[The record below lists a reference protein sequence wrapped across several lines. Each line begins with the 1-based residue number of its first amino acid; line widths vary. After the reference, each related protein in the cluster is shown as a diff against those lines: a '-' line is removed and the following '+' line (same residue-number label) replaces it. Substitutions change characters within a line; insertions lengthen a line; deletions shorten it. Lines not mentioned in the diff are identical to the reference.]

1 MIVFKDGFVWKELTL
16 EQALNVFQ
24 FNIFELY
31 DVRIEEE
38 TEALIESETQLR
50 EVYDNND
57 SVCIEVGNI
66 YTDDDLSNYRKII
79 RLKRTDLLSWQVNLS
94 INDIETNHFSIRALT
109 INDTNKA
116 DIIVF
121 VDDNKEVKILKHR
134 GQ

>member
-66 YTDDDLSNYRKII
+66 YTDDDFSNYRKII

>member
-57 SVCIEVGNI
+57 FVCIEVGNI

-79 RLKRTDLLSWQVNLS
+79 RLKRTDLYPWRVNVF
-94 INDIETNHFSIRALT
+94 IDDTETSHFRQSALT